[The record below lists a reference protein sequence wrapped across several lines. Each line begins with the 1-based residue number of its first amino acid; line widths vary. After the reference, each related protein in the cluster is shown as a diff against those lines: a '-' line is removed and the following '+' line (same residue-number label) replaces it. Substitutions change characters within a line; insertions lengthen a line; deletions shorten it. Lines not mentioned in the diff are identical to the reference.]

1 MPDFED
7 STLWRISAYE
17 RFRQERGTSAFAPL
31 AGNTVLPTTMMADLR
46 HLEAR
51 REESDALEIIA
62 ACMRHRQS
70 ALVCVRHAGMV
81 WPLTLFPFELLYHA
95 PRDICRSDPDSLADV
110 QVIACD
116 PPGVRPPSHWVP
128 ERMGRPEH
136 YRPMKPLL
144 WSLALNGP
152 RRTLLNEIAGSAAYR
167 VTQPRSARPAA
178 PGAMEPAAERLRRE
192 SATLREIARWPGMSV
207 ERASRLL
214 NGLYLCTSLM
224 VLRSHPS
231 ATAGT
236 AGLLDRMRGLRR
248 PRR

>member
-31 AGNTVLPTTMMADLR
+31 GGNTVLPTTLMADLR

-51 REESDALEIIA
+51 REQTDVLEVMA

-70 ALVCVRHAGMV
+70 ALACLRHDGLV
-81 WPLTLFPFELLYHA
+81 WPVTVFPAEMLYHS
-95 PRDICRSDPDSLADV
+95 PRDLCGSATESLADV

-116 PPGVRPPSHWVP
+116 PAGVRPPGHWMH
-128 ERMGRPEH
+128 ERVARADH
-136 YRPMKPLL
+136 YWSLKPLL
-144 WSLALNGP
+144 WALALYGP
-152 RRTLLNEIAGSAAYR
+152 RRTLLNEIAGNVAYR
-167 VTQPRSARPAA
+167 VTQPRGERPEA
-178 PGAMEPAAERLRRE
+178 PGAMGAAAEQLRRE
-192 SATLREIARWPGMSV
+192 SATLRDMARWPGLSV

-231 ATAGT
+231 TGT
-236 AGLLDRMRGLRR
+236 ATGLAERLRNLRR
-248 PRR
+248 PRG